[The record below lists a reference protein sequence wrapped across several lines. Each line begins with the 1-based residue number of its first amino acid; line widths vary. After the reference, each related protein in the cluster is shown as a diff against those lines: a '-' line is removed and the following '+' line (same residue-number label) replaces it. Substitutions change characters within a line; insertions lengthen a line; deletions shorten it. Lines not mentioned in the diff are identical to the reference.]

1 MSTRDE
7 RYKEFWQGL
16 SDYMANRNGPV
27 APPVVSDL
35 HYVKFPP
42 MLRGFSLCAAFDTR
56 RANRKV
62 ELLITG
68 VRRGDYA
75 LQLLSQRHEIE
86 SEVGQTLEW
95 NINLMAEKKVS
106 LWDRECDVFVG
117 PRSDHYAWYAGKLE
131 LLHRVF
137 APRIRQIVAE

>member
-1 MSTRDE
+1 MD
-7 RYKEFWQGL
+7 
-16 SDYMANRNGPV
+16 NRNGPV

-35 HYVKFPP
+35 NYVKFPP
-42 MLRGFSLCAAFDTR
+42 ILRGFKLCAAFDTR

-68 VRRGDYA
+68 ARRGDYA

-95 NINLMAEKKVS
+95 NINLMGEKKVS
-106 LWDRECDVFVG
+106 LWDRKCDVLVG
-117 PRSDHYAWYAGKLE
+117 PRSDHYAWYAEKLE

-137 APRIRQIVAE
+137 APRIRAMS